1 MGAEIRE
8 AVAPK
13 SFKPHTGS
21 PRRTKLT
28 TAIHGVLGDT
38 PGHRSLVDSETTD
51 WAEAGRAQTQGLE
64 KGQERNRKNLGSLKT
79 RTLASKLSLAH
90 MGPQGL
96 SQHVGTVEHKQGL
109 ASLWA
114 HRTLGKR
121 LLPSIFWSSEAR
133 LESIWLFPAHP
144 IESDHFVDKNT
155 WFHRR
160 PSAVSGVWS
169 WGHIWLREIKEG
181 RLGQ

>member
-1 MGAEIRE
+1 MK
-8 AVAPK
+8 PQLQ

-169 WGHIWLREIKEG
+169 WGHIWLRETKEG